1 MRRSFRLASS
11 ALLTLSACS
20 AAGAIV
26 STPVAVADVQLVLLG
41 TAGGPQLRKDR
52 SQPANLIVAG
62 GKPYIFD
69 CGEGCASQ
77 LLKAGFN
84 PAEVEQAFLTHLHMD
99 HSAGIGALAAFR
111 WTGGASKKLTVFGP
125 PGTGDLVD
133 AALRYFSI
141 PGSVHAREVASLRE
155 FLTLVAGQD
164 ISKSDGKIFGLFKDE
179 NIRVSAVE
187 NSHFDH
193 LAGVDIGFGPLRS
206 FSYRID
212 SEARS
217 VVITGDTGPSEA
229 LRELASGAD
238 ILVAEVMDVDGVVA
252 AFRARGDIPEAQ
264 LPAIEAQMRA
274 KHLTPQDV
282 SNLAKSAG
290 VGMVV
295 LTHFAGAGSGAE
307 SVDRMVTAVRAS
319 FNGEVLAGVDLQVLR

>member
-1 MRRSFRLASS
+1 MLP
-11 ALLTLSACS
+11 LSACALS
-20 AAGAIV
+20 GSVTPA
-26 STPVAVADVQLVLLG
+26 PVASVDEQLVLLG
-41 TAGGPQLRKDR
+41 TAGGPQLHTDR

-69 CGEGCASQ
+69 CGEGCATQ

-84 PAEVEQAFLTHLHMD
+84 PADVEQAFLTHLHLD
-99 HSAGIGALAAFR
+99 HSGGVGALAAFR
-111 WTGGASKKLTVFGP
+111 WTGGASSKLTVFGP
-125 PGTGDLVD
+125 PGTGDFVD
-133 AALRYFSI
+133 AALRYFSM

-155 FLTLVAGQD
+155 FGALVAGQD
-164 ISKSDGKIFGLFKDE
+164 IVQADGKIFELFKDE
-179 NIRVSAVE
+179 NVRVRAVE

-193 LAGVDIGFGPLRS
+193 LAGVDIGFGSLRS

-217 VVITGDTGPSEA
+217 VVITGDTGPSAA
-229 LRELASGAD
+229 LKELASGAD

-274 KHLTPQDV
+274 KHLTPEDV
-282 SNLAKSAG
+282 GDLARSAG
-290 VGMVV
+290 VRKVV
-295 LTHFAGAGSGAE
+295 LTHFAGVE
-307 SVDRMVTAVRAS
+307 SVGRMVAAVQAV
-319 FNGEVLAGVDLQVLR
+319 FHGEVFAGVDLQAF